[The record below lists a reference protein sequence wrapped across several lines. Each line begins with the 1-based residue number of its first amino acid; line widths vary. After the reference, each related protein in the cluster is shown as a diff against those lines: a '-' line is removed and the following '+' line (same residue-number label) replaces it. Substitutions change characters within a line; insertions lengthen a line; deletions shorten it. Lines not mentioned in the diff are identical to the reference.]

1 MDELPLEVNV
11 SVSEKARKVPECPK
25 ERERDAPPLPHMTIE
40 AIEDEE
46 SSGKI
51 PPKSSM
57 KCKKQFPAADL
68 HTHQCNHHHALSGA
82 MSVSNSNAERTQ
94 SKTLEVKL
102 VGVPGD
108 QELTGGSVDQGGSSR
123 DISRDCGKVD
133 VILHCNCGHKGP
145 IASHLRSNQQ
155 CVLGI
160 REELFLG
167 SEMSNEVLI
176 VQATLILGGCPAVG
190 CLGGSHAE
198 MPDRCL
204 SWWRLVG
211 CNLMKWE
218 GLGSDVNCSVVQ
230 EIINSFVKEKT
241 EGYEQQ
247 DQYKHKN
254 INTTMLSRGNLEYR
268 PMEDPD
274 AIFAPPITSTQV

>member
-1 MDELPLEVNV
+1 MDELPLRVNV

-46 SSGKI
+46 SFGKM

-57 KCKKQFPAADL
+57 KCKKKFPAADL

-176 VQATLILGGCPAVG
+176 VQATLILGGCPAAG
-190 CLGGSHAE
+190 CLGGSHEE
-198 MPDRCL
+198 MPNRCL
-204 SWWRLVG
+204 SWWKDVG
-211 CNLMKWE
+211 CKLMQWDP
-218 GLGSDVNCSVVQ
+218 SDVNCTTVKEMVK
-230 EIINSFVKEKT
+230 NFVKDRT
-241 EGYEQQ
+241 EGNEQQ
-247 DQYKHKN
+247 DQYKDKN
-254 INTTMLSRGNLEYR
+254 VNNSVLSRGNLEDR
-268 PMEDPD
+268 PVDDPD
-274 AIFAPPITSTQV
+274 DSFVPLIASTPF